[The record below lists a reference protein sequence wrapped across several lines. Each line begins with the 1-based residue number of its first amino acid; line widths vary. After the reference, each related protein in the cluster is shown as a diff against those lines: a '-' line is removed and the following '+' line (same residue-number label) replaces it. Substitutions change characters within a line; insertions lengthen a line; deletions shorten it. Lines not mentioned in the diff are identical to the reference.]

1 MQLRKIWK
9 RSKMGIWTALY
20 WFSKY
25 KIKKNPFNESATSYA
40 DTGSMSQVF
49 MLYDRN
55 STFHRMLCKILT
67 TRGKSFQEFRT
78 AWIKELYAPDII

>member
-1 MQLRKIWK
+1 M
-9 RSKMGIWTALY
+9 
-20 WFSKY
+20 Y

-78 AWIKELYAPDII
+78 A